1 MAHGSVVGVFGVTG
15 TVLVGVIG
23 GVLVIA
29 GTVGVTGVAVKH
41 GVAACNKGR
50 CKRTLLPKPP
60 GREIGTVAVGVC
72 VAVSVGSWVAGSAT
86 VADGVSVAVSVGSA
100 VAGKTAVTD
109 GVSVAVR
116 VGSAVAGKTAVT
128 DGVSVAVGSAVLGG
142 ATVPEIVAVG
152 VVIAVRVGMSVGPSV
167 GYAVGTKHGSA
178 VGALVAGGY
187 ATVGTVLVGRLLVAV
202 AFGSS
207 VGRG

>member
-1 MAHGSVVGVFGVTG
+1 MVGSAVVPVVGAIAVAHGSVVGVFWVTG

-29 GTVGVTGVAVKH
+29 GTVGVTGVAVTH

-50 CKRTLLPKPP
+50 CNRTLLPKPP

-86 VADGVSVAVSVGSA
+86 VADGVSVAVGSA
-100 VAGKTAVTD
+100 VLGNTAV
-109 GVSVAVR
+109 AV
-116 VGSAVAGKTAVT
+116 GMF
-128 DGVSVAVGSAVLGG
+128 VAVGSAVLGG
-142 ATVPEIVAVG
+142 ATVPEMAAVG

-167 GYAVGTKHGSA
+167 GYTVGTKHGSA

>member
-1 MAHGSVVGVFGVTG
+1 MVGSAVVPVVGAIAVAHGSVVGVFGVTG
-15 TVLVGVIG
+15 MVFVGVIV
-23 GVLVIA
+23 GVLVTA
-29 GTVGVTGVAVKH
+29 FPTVAVGVTGVGETH

-50 CKRTLLPKPP
+50 CNRTLLPKPP
-60 GREIGTVAVGVC
+60 GREIGTVAVGIC
-72 VAVSVGSWVAGSAT
+72 VAVNVGRLVAGSAT
-86 VADGVSVAVSVGSA
+86 VADGVSVAVGSA
-100 VAGKTAVTD
+100 VLGNTAV
-109 GVSVAVR
+109 AV
-116 VGSAVAGKTAVT
+116 GMF
-128 DGVSVAVGSAVLGG
+128 VAVGSAVLGG
-142 ATVPEIVAVG
+142 ATVPEMAAVG

-167 GYAVGTKHGSA
+167 GYTVGTKHGSA